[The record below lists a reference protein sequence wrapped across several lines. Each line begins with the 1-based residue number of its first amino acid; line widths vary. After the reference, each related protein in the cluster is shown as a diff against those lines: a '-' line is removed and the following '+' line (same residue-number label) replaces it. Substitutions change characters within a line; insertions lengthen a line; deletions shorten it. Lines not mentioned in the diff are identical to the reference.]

1 MNIMKTDIEGII
13 REMNLSQDDVLFPI
27 YELVVNSIQAI
38 AERSIK
44 PEYGSISVEVI
55 RDKTQNEL
63 FEKHEHFPIQSISIV
78 DNGIGFTPSNIE
90 SFEHAHSTKKIQLG
104 GKGLGRFAVLSVF
117 DSMYISSIVQTN
129 QSRKKVKFQL
139 TRKEGLSQ
147 PEYSDTKND
156 ISTTIVLEDINEKF
170 KDESAKYS
178 QENIADAILSHC
190 LLYYLNK
197 QAPTIKVIEDGLVIN
212 LSNQFSPDE
221 FIKHTH
227 SDKIKTQPF
236 HWYFVMN
243 DKAKYHELL
252 LCGHNRKVKGKRIDK
267 IFPLFASPIDDN
279 DKSYFY
285 TVYVVSPYLDSLVN
299 MSRNEFNFPKIKGNG
314 ENDSNELEFYEDVKL
329 IVEKDI
335 DVATIA
341 VIKKMFPEIVQER
354 IETVKRK
361 VESFL
366 TSDDGLEYRHLSFDD
381 SFLTLIPNDIDER
394 GLDEHFHEYQFKK
407 SKEAK
412 KKREKLFKR
421 DYSNKDDYK
430 ELLKEVVDN
439 ATQEGYSRLAQYIAH
454 RKTVIT
460 LLDKY
465 LNWCEEHNNYEEE
478 SVLHNLIYTMGG
490 DQDTIP
496 YDKHNLWLLDDRLTF
511 HRYIYSDKQIKDHI
525 PAKESTSRK
534 ETDLAIYDIPYYYGE
549 KNEYSEINSIVIFEF
564 KRPNRSITYEEF
576 SKQMGDQ
583 ILGVLEGK
591 LKDYGNA
598 NVLLKQNTPIFYYYV
613 VDANAYATLRS
624 RADLAGFKETPYNS
638 MMRMTNNVYIEI
650 IPYQTI
656 LTNARRRNKIFF
668 KKLGIE

>member
-1 MNIMKTDIEGII
+1 MKTDIEGII
-13 REMNLSQDDVLFPI
+13 REMNLSQSDVLFPI
-27 YELVVNSIQAI
+27 FELVVNSIQAI
-38 AERSIK
+38 AERGINPDK
-44 PEYGSISVEVI
+44 GYMTIEII

-63 FEKHEHFPIQSISIV
+63 FEKHEHFPIQKIKIT
-78 DNGIGFTPSNIE
+78 DNGIGFTASNLE
-90 SFEHAHSTKKIQLG
+90 SFEHAHSTKKISLG
-104 GKGLGRFAVLSVF
+104 GKGLGRFAILSVF
-117 DSMYISSIVQTN
+117 DSMYVNSIIQTT
-129 QSRKKVKFQL
+129 QSHQYVTFQL
-139 TRKEGLSQ
+139 TRQGGLSQ
-147 PEYSDTKND
+147 PEYEETKND
-156 ISTTIVLEDINEKF
+156 ISTIIILDDINKKF
-170 KDESAKYS
+170 IDESAKYS
-178 QENIADAILSHC
+178 QEDIADEILAHC
-190 LLYYLNK
+190 LLYYLNN
-197 QAPTIKVIEDGLVIN
+197 QAPVIKVVEDGLVIN

-221 FIKHTH
+221 YIKFTY
-227 SDKIKTQPF
+227 SYKIKKQSF
-236 HWYFVMN
+236 NWYFVRN

-267 IFPLFASPIDDN
+267 IFPLFASPIEEDEQ
-279 DKSYFY
+279 SYFY
-285 TVYVVSPYLDSLVN
+285 TVYVVSTYLDSLVN
-299 MSRNEFNFPKIKGNG
+299 MSRNEFNFPKIKGSG
-314 ENDSNELEFYEDVKL
+314 EQESNELKFSEDLKL

-335 DVATIA
+335 DVATVA
-341 VIKKMFPEIVQER
+341 VIKEIFPEIVQER

-366 TSDDGLEYRHLSFDD
+366 TSDDGLEYRHLNYDD
-381 SFLTLIPNDIDER
+381 SFLTSIPNDVDEKD
-394 GLDEHFHEYQFKK
+394 LDAHFHEYQFKK

-430 ELLKEVVDN
+430 DLLREVVEN

-454 RKTVIT
+454 RKTVIN

-465 LNWCEEHNNYEEE
+465 LQWCEKHNNYEEE

-511 HRYIYSDKQIKDHI
+511 HRFIYSDKQIKDHV
-525 PAKESTSRK
+525 PAEGSESRK

-549 KNEYSEINSIVIFEF
+549 RNEYSEINSIVIFEF
-564 KRPNRSITYEEF
+564 KRPNRSITFEEF

-591 LKDYGNA
+591 LKDYNKS
-598 NVLLKQNTPIFYYYV
+598 NVLVKPNTPIFYYYV
-613 VDANAYATLRS
+613 VDANAYVSMSA
-624 RADLAGFKETPYNS
+624 RASLAGFTETPYNS
-638 MMRMTNNVYIEI
+638 MMRMANNVYIEI